1 MPLYICYDL
10 PTLRFGLGDMYSK
23 KYSMDTYISH
33 SDSATISYVP
43 PDTVIKCHIL
53 HGALYAL

>member
-1 MPLYICYDL
+1 MPLYIYHDL
-10 PTLRFGLGDMYSK
+10 PTLSLGK

-33 SDSATISYVP
+33 SDLVTISYVP